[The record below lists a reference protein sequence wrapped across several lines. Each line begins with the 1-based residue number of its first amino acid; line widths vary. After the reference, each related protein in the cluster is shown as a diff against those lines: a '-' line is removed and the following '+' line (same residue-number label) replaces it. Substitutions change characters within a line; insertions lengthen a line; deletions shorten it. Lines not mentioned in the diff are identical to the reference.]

1 MGSTESQAGSSG
13 AAAEA
18 RERLLEAAT
27 ALFAE
32 KGYAVTTVQEIVQRA
47 GVTKPVL
54 YYYYGSKAGI
64 FLAILERAER
74 LQKAM
79 LETVVRT
86 PGTTLDRLLLLYR
99 TIYRGIAEYP
109 GLFRLVNNLL
119 FGPPKGVPAYDYRQ
133 FHIRMVEAVGMIYG
147 EGVARGEVVES
158 GHEEVAMLVLGLMDF
173 CFHRDQALREIP
185 DSARPERL
193 LRLAFRG
200 LNRRPGETEAGT
212 RKTGGCMECAGTPA
226 V

>member
-1 MGSTESQAGSSG
+1 MGSRESQSGSP
-13 AAAEA
+13 AMAAEA

-27 ALFAE
+27 SLFAE
-32 KGYAVTTVQEIVQRA
+32 KGYAVTTVQEIVQMA

-54 YYYYGSKAGI
+54 YYHYGSKAGI

-79 LETVVRT
+79 LETVVQT
-86 PGTTLDRLLLLYR
+86 PGATLDRLLLLYR
-99 TIYRGIAEYP
+99 SVYRGVAAHP
-109 GLFRLVNNLL
+109 GLFRLVHNLL
-119 FGPPKGVPAYDYRQ
+119 FGPPKGVPSYDYRQ
-133 FHIRMVEAVGMIYG
+133 FHARMVEAVGMIYG
-147 EGVARGEVVES
+147 EGVARGEVVDS

-173 CFHRDQALREIP
+173 CFHRDQALQEIP

-200 LNRRPGETEAGT
+200 LNRRPGETKTGA
-212 RKTGGCMECAGTPA
+212 RKTGGCVEQTGAPA
-226 V
+226 A

>member
-1 MGSTESQAGSSG
+1 MGSTDSQVGSP
-13 AAAEA
+13 AMAAEA
-18 RERLLEAAT
+18 RERLLEVAT

-32 KGYAVTTVQEIVQRA
+32 KGYAVTTVQEIVQMA

-79 LETVVRT
+79 LETVVQT

-99 TIYRGIAEYP
+99 SIYRGVAEHP
-109 GLFRLVNNLL
+109 GLFRLVHNLL
-119 FGPPKGVPAYDYRQ
+119 FGPPKGVPPCDYRQ
-133 FHIRMVEAVGMIYG
+133 FHVRMVEAVGMIYG
-147 EGVARGEVVES
+147 EGVARGEVVDS

-173 CFHRDQALREIP
+173 CFHRDQALHAIP
-185 DSARPERL
+185 DSSQPERL

-200 LNRRPGETEAGT
+200 LNRRPGERKNGAW
-212 RKTGGCMECAGTPA
+212 KTGGHVERNLTPVA
-226 V
+226 